1 MLPFT
6 NVLGHRDSNWF
17 SYVAYGLGIR
27 SVLPIPEFVPAE
39 DKSDVTITIDQVG
52 SVFDYVPQEVIEQP
66 LALQVERKEAVVY
79 VKEAGVFLVQG
90 GCKIVVIPAPDVDE
104 LKLRLALVGT
114 VMAILL
120 QQRSPLVLHASAVE
134 IDGKAVLFLGN
145 SGEGKSTIAAALQA
159 QGYAV
164 VADDIAPVSWEEG
177 KAMLAPGFPQIKISR
192 EVAEVLGYDWESLW
206 QLHPKLEKRGLRL
219 RRNFPQ
225 RSLPISRI
233 YLLASGS
240 EVKCEPMKKQAK
252 LIALMQHSELMKL
265 FSSGEVM
272 QFESCASLAQSCE
285 VICLR
290 RPRNLSL
297 LSELVKVVEEDVC
310 SSLLLTNKGYLAC

>member
-6 NVLGHRDSNWF
+6 KVLGDRESNWF

-27 SVLPIPEFVPAE
+27 SVLPIPEFVPAD
-39 DKSDVTITIDQVG
+39 DKSDVTITIDQVR

-66 LALQVERKEAVVY
+66 LALQVEGQEAIVY

-90 GCKIVVIPAPDVDE
+90 GCQIVVIPAPDVDQ
-104 LKLRLALVGT
+104 LKLQLALVGT

-120 QQRSPLVLHASAVE
+120 QQRGALVLHASAVE
-134 IDGKAVLFLGN
+134 MDGNAVLFLGN

-164 VADDIAPVSWEEG
+164 VADDIAVSWEEG
-177 KAMLAPGFPQIKISR
+177 LAMLAFGFPQIKLGR
-192 EVAEVLGYDWESLW
+192 EVAELLGYDWESLW
-206 QLHPKLEKRGLRL
+206 QLHPKLEKRSLRL
-219 RRNFPQ
+219 ARNFPQ
-225 RSLPISRI
+225 KSLPISRI

-240 EVKCEPMKKQAK
+240 EIRCEPMKTQAGLMA
-252 LIALMQHSELMKL
+252 LIQHSELMKL
-265 FSSGEVM
+265 FNSGEVM
-272 QFESCASLAQSCE
+272 QFERCASLAQSSK
-285 VICLR
+285 VVYLQ

-297 LSELVKVVEEDVC
+297 LSKLVEIVEEDVGG
-310 SSLLLTNKGYLAC
+310 SLLLTKKSYFAC